1 MKSRKKRK
9 NKISE
14 FIQVIFIFLFVF
26 VIIYLFLGQLCEVS
40 GNSMLPNFNNK
51 EQLIAESLSVKLK
64 DLKRGDVIVFES
76 PLENNKLLIKRVIG
90 LPEEN
95 FKIVDGKV
103 YINGNLLNEE
113 SYLQSN
119 EYTFVEKYFENNI
132 EYQIPNDSYVVLG
145 DNRDESTDSREWG
158 YVDIDSII
166 GKVIVKIYPLK
177 SIGIVKRARY

>member
-1 MKSRKKRK
+1 M
-9 NKISE
+9 
-14 FIQVIFIFLFVF
+14 
-26 VIIYLFLGQLCEVS
+26 IIYLFLGQLCEVS

-51 EQLIAESLSVKLK
+51 EQLISESLSVKLK

-145 DNRDESTDSREWG
+145 DNRDESTDSRVG
-158 YVDIDSII
+158 GTLILIQ
-166 GKVIVKIYPLK
+166 L
-177 SIGIVKRARY
+177 

>member
-1 MKSRKKRK
+1 MKSRKKRN

-40 GNSMLPNFNNK
+40 GNSMLPNFKNK

-64 DLKRGDVIVFES
+64 GLERGDVVVFES
-76 PLENNKLLIKRVIG
+76 PLENDKLLIKRVIG
-90 LPEEN
+90 LPGES
-95 FKIVDGKV
+95 FKISGGKI
-103 YINGNLLNEE
+103 YINDKVLNED
-113 SYLQSN
+113 SYINSN
-119 EYTFVEKYFENNI
+119 EYTDVEKYFENDV
-132 EYQIPNDSYVVLG
+132 EYSIPTDSYVVLG

-158 YVDIDSII
+158 YINTNSVI

-177 SIGIVKRARY
+177 SIGIVKKVKY

>member
-1 MKSRKKRK
+1 
-9 NKISE
+9 
-14 FIQVIFIFLFVF
+14 
-26 VIIYLFLGQLCEVS
+26 
-40 GNSMLPNFNNK
+40 MLPNFNNK